1 MMENC
6 KFTEEADKDISE
18 IYEYTIL
25 NLGLNQAK
33 KNIKDLYSKISMIVN
48 ENIQGRKVDIIKKG
62 LRRVEVG
69 SHIVFYQAENELV
82 LIVRVLH
89 NSIDISKH
97 F

>member
-1 MMENC
+1 MENC

-69 SHIVFYQAENELV
+69 SHIVFYQDENELV

>member
-1 MMENC
+1 MENC

-48 ENIQGRKVDIIKKG
+48 ENIQGRKADIIKKG

>member
-1 MMENC
+1 MENC

>member
-1 MMENC
+1 MENC

-25 NLGLNQAK
+25 NLGLNQDK

-48 ENIQGRKVDIIKKG
+48 ENIQGRKADIIKKG